1 MMLIRSCH
9 CLTGPALFKRFGL
22 SLLFAFCSFLS
33 LHSQTFTAR
42 PGVNMSTNIH
52 GFYEYLPQGYDP
64 GGTTTYPVIIAFHGY
79 GERGDGGATD
89 LAKIIQPGKGLAS
102 LLNTGSFP
110 GSFTVNSQTY
120 RFIILCPQVQASF
133 PDVSEGDVDQVI
145 SYAINNYK
153 ADINRVY
160 LTGLSMGGGLVWEYA
175 SNSTTNANRVAAIVP
190 ICGAVLDPNNPVVPN
205 YASTP
210 VFAEARNITAANLP
224 VWATHNQGDNVV
236 PVSYTNNYISY
247 INTAPPPTPLA
258 RATIFTT
265 WTDAHDAWT
274 QTYDPAF
281 EEAGLNIYEWMLQY
295 QRSLTSLPVSLSE
308 YRAFKSSATK
318 ATIAWTSQTEEN
330 SRQYILER
338 SGNGTNFVQLA
349 TIPSRGAGQSYSFTD
364 ATPLEGKNF
373 YRLSQ
378 QDADGRLTHYPIL
391 PLQFSKGASSLH
403 LYPNPAKDTLYIQW
417 VSEDKGPVTF
427 SLTNAA
433 GKTVQAFI
441 FQKTDEEWNQM
452 LDISSL
458 PPGLYFVEVK
468 GKNGEVKTRVVKG
481 R

>member
-1 MMLIRSCH
+1 MMLIRSCQS
-9 CLTGPALFKRFGL
+9 LTGPALFKRFGL
-22 SLLFAFCSFLS
+22 SLLSAFCSFLS
-33 LHSQTFTAR
+33 LHSQTFSAR
-42 PGVNMSTNIH
+42 PGVNMSTNVH

-64 GGTTTYPVIIAFHGY
+64 GGSTTYPVIIAFHGY

-110 GSFTVNSQTY
+110 SSFTVNSQTY

-153 ADINRVY
+153 TDINRIY
-160 LTGLSMGGGLVWEYA
+160 LTGLSMGGGLVWEYV
-175 SNSTTNANRVAAIVP
+175 SNSTANANKVAAIVP

-258 RATIFTT
+258 KATIFTT

-274 QTYDPAF
+274 PTYDPAF
-281 EEAGLNIYEWMLQY
+281 EEAGLNIYEWMLQF

-308 YRAFKSSATK
+308 YRAFKSAAEK
-318 ATIAWTSQTEEN
+318 ATIEWTSHTEEN

-338 SGNGTNFVQLA
+338 SGNGTGFVQLT
-349 TIPSRGAGQSYSFTD
+349 TIPSRGSGQRYSFTD
-364 ATPLEGKNF
+364 LLPLEGKNF

-378 QDADGRLTHYPIL
+378 QDFDDRLIHFPVL
-391 PLQFSKGASSLH
+391 PLQFSKGAPSVVI
-403 LYPNPAKDTLYIQW
+403 YPNPAHDKIHIQW
-417 VSEDKGPVTF
+417 ESGDKGPVTLR
-427 SLTNAA
+427 LTNAT
-433 GKTVQAFI
+433 GKTVQVLN
-441 FQKTDEEWNQM
+441 FQKT
-452 LDISSL
+452 
-458 PPGLYFVEVK
+458 GL
-468 GKNGEVKTRVVKG
+468 
-481 R
+481 